1 MTAGE
6 KKYISSNTSYL
17 SSWNMGK
24 ELKPARK
31 FVFRDA
37 GRFFAILIFS
47 VLITAASGQ
56 KNKTQLQRE
65 KQKNIEKIKETERI
79 LDETSRK
86 KKNSLGELT
95 ALNERIQ
102 QQESLITQIKN
113 EVELLDLDIQE
124 NNGILTALE
133 KDLAKLKEEFAAILF
148 EAQKANEGLNK
159 LTFLFSSESFNQMLM
174 RLKYMEQYS
183 EARKEQAAAITLVQA
198 QLTDQVKEI
207 EIKKE
212 EKNKLLADETNENN
226 QLVSLKQKKRTV
238 VKSLEKEE
246 KSLRGDLEDTR
257 KAVAKLD
264 RLISDLVKEE
274 MERAAREA
282 KANSNSNKPSV
293 SVTLSNNFEENKN
306 KFAWPV
312 SGFISQKFGKQ
323 QHPALPHV
331 IIQNDGINIQTKEA
345 EVVKS
350 IFEGEVRRVAY
361 IPAIGTSVII
371 NHGDY
376 FSVYSGLK
384 DVYVKM
390 GQKVDSRQ
398 DLGVVQAN
406 AEGISELRFQIRKN
420 IVALNPE
427 EWLGK

>member
-1 MTAGE
+1 MTAG
-6 KKYISSNTSYL
+6 KQKL
-17 SSWNMGK
+17 
-24 ELKPARK
+24 
-31 FVFRDA
+31 FVV
-37 GRFFAILIFS
+37 LIFS
-47 VLITAASGQ
+47 VLVSAAWGQ
-56 KNKTQLQRE
+56 KNKNQLQRE
-65 KQKNIEKIKETERI
+65 KQKNLEKIRETERI

-95 ALNERIQ
+95 ALNERIT
-102 QQESLITQIKN
+102 QQESLITQIKS
-113 EVELLDLDIQE
+113 EIELLEQDIQE
-124 NNGILTALE
+124 NNGILNALE
-133 KDLAKLKEEFAAILF
+133 KDLVKLKEEFAAMLF

-159 LTFLFSSESFNQMLM
+159 LTYLFASESFNQMLM

-183 EARKEQAAAITLVQA
+183 QARKEQASAIQLVQG
-198 QLTDQVKEI
+198 QLSDQVKEI
-207 EIKKE
+207 EKKKS
-212 EKNKLLADETNENN
+212 EKNTLLNEETNENN

-238 VKSLEKEE
+238 VRSLEKEE
-246 KSLRGDLEDTR
+246 KNLRSDLEDTR
-257 KAVAKLD
+257 KAIAKLD
-264 RLISDLVKEE
+264 KLIADLVKEE

-282 KANSNSNKPSV
+282 KANANNSNK
-293 SVTLSNNFEENKN
+293 TTGTIALSQDFEGNKN

-312 SGFISQKFGKQ
+312 NGFISQKFGKQ
-323 QHPALPHV
+323 QHPVLPHV

-376 FSVYSGLK
+376 FSVYTGLK

-406 AEGISELRFQIRKN
+406 TDGISELRFQIRKN

-427 EWLGK
+427 DWLRN

>member
-1 MTAGE
+1 MTAG
-6 KKYISSNTSYL
+6 K
-17 SSWNMGK
+17 
-24 ELKPARK
+24 R
-31 FVFRDA
+31 VF
-37 GRFFAILIFS
+37 FLVLIFS
-47 VLITAASGQ
+47 VLTTASWAQ

-65 KQKNIEKIKETERI
+65 KQKNIAKIKETERI

-102 QQESLITQIKN
+102 QQESLISQIKN
-113 EVELLDLDIQE
+113 EVELLEQDIQE

-133 KDLAKLKEEFAAILF
+133 KDLAKLKEEFAAMLF
-148 EAQKANEGLNK
+148 EAQKANEGLTK
-159 LTFLFSSESFNQMLM
+159 LSFLFSAESFNQMLM

-183 EARKEQAAAITLVQA
+183 QARKEQAAAIAVVQD

-207 EIKKE
+207 EKKKT
-212 EKNKLLADETNENN
+212 EKNTLLAEETSENN

-238 VKSLEKEE
+238 VRSLEKEE
-246 KSLRGDLEDTR
+246 KSLRNDLEDTR
-257 KAVAKLD
+257 KAIAKLD
-264 RLISDLVKEE
+264 KLINDLVKEE
-274 MERAAREA
+274 MERVARE
-282 KANSNSNKPSV
+282 KANTKTGKPSV
-293 SVTLSNNFEENKN
+293 SVVLSNDFEGNKN

-323 QHPALPHV
+323 QHPVLPHV
-331 IIQNDGINIQTKEA
+331 VIQNDGINIQTKEA

-376 FSVYSGLK
+376 FSVYTGLK

-390 GQKVDSRQ
+390 GQKVGSQQ

-427 EWLGK
+427 EWLGN

>member
-1 MTAGE
+1 MTAGS
-6 KKYISSNTSYL
+6 KQI
-17 SSWNMGK
+17 
-24 ELKPARK
+24 
-31 FVFRDA
+31 VV
-37 GRFFAILIFS
+37 LIFS
-47 VLITAASGQ
+47 VLVFSAAWGQ
-56 KNKTQLQRE
+56 KNKNQLQRE

-95 ALNERIQ
+95 ALNERIT
-102 QQESLITQIKN
+102 QQESLIAQIKG
-113 EVELLDLDIQE
+113 EIELLDQDIQE
-124 NNGILTALE
+124 NNGILNALE
-133 KDLAKLKEEFAAILF
+133 KDLAKLKEEFAAMLF

-183 EARKEQAAAITLVQA
+183 QARKEQAAAIAIVQG

-207 EIKKE
+207 EKKKD
-212 EKNKLLADETNENN
+212 EKNKLLAEETNQNN
-226 QLVSLKQKKRTV
+226 ELVSLKQKKRTV
-238 VKSLEKEE
+238 VRSLEKEE
-246 KSLRGDLEDTR
+246 KSLRSDLEDTR
-257 KAVAKLD
+257 KAIAKLD
-264 RLISDLVKEE
+264 KLISDLVKEE

-282 KANSNSNKPSV
+282 RANANSNKPSV
-293 SVTLSNNFEENKN
+293 TVALSHDFEGNKN
-306 KFAWPV
+306 KFSWPV

-323 QHPALPHV
+323 QHPVLPHV

-376 FSVYSGLK
+376 FSVYTGLK

-390 GQKVDSRQ
+390 GQKVGSQQ

-427 EWLGK
+427 DWLGN

>member
-1 MTAGE
+1 MTAG
-6 KKYISSNTSYL
+6 K
-17 SSWNMGK
+17 
-24 ELKPARK
+24 RK
-31 FVFRDA
+31 LFV
-37 GRFFAILIFS
+37 ILIFL
-47 VLITAASGQ
+47 VLATAAWAQ

-65 KQKNIEKIKETERI
+65 KQKNIAKIKETERI

-102 QQESLITQIKN
+102 QQESLISQIKN
-113 EVELLDLDIQE
+113 EVELLEQDIQE

-133 KDLAKLKEEFAAILF
+133 KDLAKLKEEFAAMLF
-148 EAQKANEGLNK
+148 EAQKANEGLTK
-159 LTFLFSSESFNQMLM
+159 LSFLFSSESFNQMLM

-183 EARKEQAAAITLVQA
+183 QARKEQAAAIAVVQD

-207 EIKKE
+207 EKKKA
-212 EKNKLLADETNENN
+212 EKNTLLAEETSENN
-226 QLVSLKQKKRTV
+226 QLVSLKKKKRTV
-238 VKSLEKEE
+238 VSSLEKEE
-246 KSLRGDLEDTR
+246 KSLRRDLDDTR
-257 KAVAKLD
+257 KAIAKLD
-264 RLISDLVKEE
+264 KLISDLVKEE
-274 MERAAREA
+274 LERAAREA
-282 KANSNSNKPSV
+282 KANANTGKPSV
-293 SVTLSNNFEENKN
+293 SVVLSNDFEGNKN

-323 QHPALPHV
+323 QHPVLPHV
-331 IIQNDGINIQTKEA
+331 VIQNDGINIQTKEA
-345 EVVKS
+345 EIVKS

-376 FSVYSGLK
+376 FSVYTGLK

-390 GQKVDSRQ
+390 GQKVGSRQ

-427 EWLGK
+427 EWLGN

>member
-1 MTAGE
+1 MIAG
-6 KKYISSNTSYL
+6 KQ
-17 SSWNMGK
+17 
-24 ELKPARK
+24 K
-31 FVFRDA
+31 FFV
-37 GRFFAILIFS
+37 
-47 VLITAASGQ
+47 VLILSILVSVAWGQ
-56 KNKTQLQRE
+56 KNKSQLQRE

-86 KKNSLGELT
+86 KKNSIGELS

-102 QQESLITQIKN
+102 QQESLIGQIKI
-113 EVELLDLDIQE
+113 EVELLNQEIQE
-124 NNGILTALE
+124 NNDILNALE
-133 KDLAKLKEEFAAILF
+133 NDLATLKEEFAAMLF
-148 EAQKANEGLNK
+148 EAQKANEGLTK

-183 EARKEQAAAITLVQA
+183 QTRQEQAAAIAVVQG
-198 QLTDQVKEI
+198 QLTRQVQEI
-207 EIKKE
+207 EKKKQ
-212 EKNKLLADETNENN
+212 EKNALLSEETNENT
-226 QLVSLKQKKRTV
+226 QLVSLKQKQRTV
-238 VKSLEKEE
+238 VRSLEKEE
-246 KSLRGDLEDTR
+246 KSLRSDLEDTR
-257 KAVAKLD
+257 KAIAKLD

-274 MERAAREA
+274 MERVAREA
-282 KANSNSNKPSV
+282 KANANSNKPA
-293 SVTLSNNFEENKN
+293 VTTVLSNDFEGNKN

-323 QHPALPHV
+323 QHPVLPHV
-331 IIQNDGINIQTKEA
+331 VIQNDGINIQTKEA

-390 GQKVDSRQ
+390 GQKVDSHQ

-427 EWLGK
+427 DWLGN

>member
-1 MTAGE
+1 MTAG
-6 KKYISSNTSYL
+6 KQKL
-17 SSWNMGK
+17 
-24 ELKPARK
+24 
-31 FVFRDA
+31 FVV
-37 GRFFAILIFS
+37 LIFS
-47 VLITAASGQ
+47 VLVSAAWGQ

-65 KQKNIEKIKETERI
+65 KQKNIEKIRETERI

-86 KKNSLGELT
+86 KKNSVGELT
-95 ALNERIQ
+95 ALNERIT
-102 QQESLITQIKN
+102 QQEALITQIKS
-113 EVELLDLDIQE
+113 EIELLEQDIQE

-133 KDLAKLKEEFAAILF
+133 KDLAKLKEEFAAMLF
-148 EAQKANEGLNK
+148 EAQKANEGLTK

-183 EARKEQAAAITLVQA
+183 QARKEQAAAIAMVQG

-207 EIKKE
+207 EKKKE
-212 EKNKLLADETNENN
+212 EKNTLLAEETNENN

-238 VKSLEKEE
+238 VRSLEKEE
-246 KSLRGDLEDTR
+246 KNLRRDLDDTR
-257 KAVAKLD
+257 KAIAKLD
-264 RLISDLVKEE
+264 KLISDLVKEE

-282 KANSNSNKPSV
+282 RANANTNKPSV
-293 SVTLSNNFEENKN
+293 SVVLSNDFEGNKN

-331 IIQNDGINIQTKEA
+331 VIQNDGINIQTKEA

-350 IFEGEVRRVAY
+350 IFVGEVRRVGY
-361 IPAIGTSVII
+361 ISGFGTTVII

-376 FSVYSGLK
+376 FSVYTGLK

-406 AEGISELRFQIRKN
+406 ADGISELRFQIRKN

-427 EWLGK
+427 EWLGN